1 MSSALCQ
8 LLESKLIAL
17 ANEDVPTVSIL
28 VLTQSN
34 EFVAVPFVSDD
45 LSHRSFTVSKVLVT
59 RRLMTSSVDAAW
71 ISFNA

>member
-17 ANEDVPTVSIL
+17 ANEDIPTVSVL
-28 VLTQSN
+28 VLTQGN
-34 EFVAVPFVSDD
+34 EFVAMSLVSDD

-59 RRLMTSSVDAAW
+59 RRLIRSSVDAA
-71 ISFNA
+71 

>member
-17 ANEDVPTVSIL
+17 ANEDIPTVSVL
-28 VLTQSN
+28 VLAQSN
-34 EFVAVPFVSDD
+34 EFVAVSLVSDD

-59 RRLMTSSVDAAW
+59 RRLIRSSVDAA
-71 ISFNA
+71 